1 MGILQAIPAP
11 VEIESERTTVVIVD
25 VQNAALSAGGIFDLI
40 GTDISR
46 ARTAIEPMRRVIAGV
61 RARGRPVIYIQHQY
75 SPDFSELG
83 DPESV
88 LWIKSTSLRYYREH
102 PEWRDRLLVQDTW
115 GAAIITEL
123 APEPDDIV
131 LPKTRYSAF
140 WNTTLDSVLRASRT
154 RYLAVIGVWANVCV
168 SATARDALNF
178 GYYPVFVRDAVGA
191 SSAEALDA
199 TVASLVPAFSWVT
212 TTDDLL
218 TALT

>member
-154 RYLAVIGVWANVCV
+154 RYLAVIGV
-168 SATARDALNF
+168 
-178 GYYPVFVRDAVGA
+178 
-191 SSAEALDA
+191 
-199 TVASLVPAFSWVT
+199 
-212 TTDDLL
+212 
-218 TALT
+218 